1 MRTKRH
7 RRRNVIRFQPLLDLA
22 SEGAVVLDRRLLLS
36 ADSARAGPRRPSCER
51 SSRCDPPSHARS
63 KHGKAASSRV
73 TPAQEINNQY
83 AQFLAAFQTVAESY
97 VQSLNE
103 TSTGTTT
110 VSATLTAPYLAG
122 TASMQ
127 VDDAAVFGPAGIF
140 ATPITATAQVGSV
153 PVGQFVLTGSSA
165 NTARR

>member
-1 MRTKRH
+1 MRSPV
-7 RRRNVIRFQPLLDLA
+7 N
-22 SEGAVVLDRRLLLS
+22 
-36 ADSARAGPRRPSCER
+36 ARPKTGQ
-51 SSRCDPPSHARS
+51 
-63 KHGKAASSRV
+63 AASSRV

-83 AQFLAAFQTVAESY
+83 AQFLATFQTVAESY

-165 NTARR
+165 NTLAVHPTLSSAVSLASGTVLTAQVTTSASSSAASIFPSYITAAR